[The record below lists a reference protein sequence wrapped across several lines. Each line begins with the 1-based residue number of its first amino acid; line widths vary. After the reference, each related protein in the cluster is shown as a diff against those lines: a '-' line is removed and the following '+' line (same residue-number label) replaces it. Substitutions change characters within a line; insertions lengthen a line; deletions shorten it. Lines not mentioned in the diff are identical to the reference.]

1 MLFPGSHPPS
11 ETAPSRRVKVI
22 PWMMDS
28 ATPPCGCAQNDGMVG
43 DVQGS
48 FRNEGRVRSCSC
60 GADSSELPLPVCA
73 PHKDR
78 GEGLCF
84 RTFPTTF
91 RARFL
96 ELPMEATSI
105 HKITIRLLTPENL
118 IPLLTACHSARRASL
133 PEVAESTVS
142 KCEGKPSPWEKVPVK
157 ADEGWGENALPRT
170 SPTVCHGPP
179 YLEGIGLF
187 FR

>member
-1 MLFPGSHPPS
+1 
-11 ETAPSRRVKVI
+11 
-22 PWMMDS
+22 MDS
-28 ATPPCGCAQNDGMVG
+28 ATSLKGDAQNDSMVG

-105 HKITIRLLTPENL
+105 HKITIRLLKPENL
-118 IPLLTACHSARRASL
+118 IPSLPACHSARRASCPKL
-133 PEVAESTVS
+133 QNPPLMRMDSAS
-142 KCEGKPSPWEKVPVK
+142 
-157 ADEGWGENALPRT
+157 LPRGGAQNDSMVGDVQGT
-170 SPTVCHGPP
+170 
-179 YLEGIGLF
+179 F
-187 FR
+187 

>member
-1 MLFPGSHPPS
+1 
-11 ETAPSRRVKVI
+11 
-22 PWMMDS
+22 MDS
-28 ATPPCGCAQNDGMVG
+28 ATPPSGGAQNDSMVG
-43 DVQGS
+43 GVQSSYRGV
-48 FRNEGRVRSCSC
+48 GWVQSCSC

-118 IPLLTACHSARRASL
+118 IPSLPACHSARRAFM

-142 KCEGKPSPWEKVPVK
+142 KSERKPSPRGDG
-157 ADEGWGENALPRT
+157 ARQGG
-170 SPTVCHGPP
+170 
-179 YLEGIGLF
+179 
-187 FR
+187 

>member
-1 MLFPGSHPPS
+1 
-11 ETAPSRRVKVI
+11 
-22 PWMMDS
+22 MMDS

-118 IPLLTACHSARRASL
+118 IPSLPACHSARRAFM
-133 PEVAESTVS
+133 PEVAESNTDANGFS
-142 KCEGKPSPWEKVPVK
+142 SSILRPINLSHAELLGR
-157 ADEGWGENALPRT
+157 NHLQLT
-170 SPTVCHGPP
+170 SIP
-179 YLEGIGLF
+179 YLLVISSNI
-187 FR
+187 

>member
-1 MLFPGSHPPS
+1 MGKCSSPTLTHRLRRSPL
-11 ETAPSRRVKVI
+11 SRRDRVI
-22 PWMMDS
+22 LSMMDS

-48 FRNEGRVRSCSC
+48 FRNEGRVRSCSR
-60 GADSSELPLPVCA
+60 GADSSELPLLVCA

-78 GEGLCF
+78 AEGLCF

-118 IPLLTACHSARRASL
+118 IPSLPACHSARRAFM

-142 KCEGKPSPWEKVPVK
+142 KSERKPSPRGDG
-157 ADEGWGENALPRT
+157 ARQGG
-170 SPTVCHGPP
+170 
-179 YLEGIGLF
+179 
-187 FR
+187 

>member
-1 MLFPGSHPPS
+1 MLSFCKESIHARSCRIHCFKMRRKTMSLGRRCPSGRIRSGRKCSSPALTHPS

-96 ELPMEATSI
+96 DVPMEATSI
-105 HKITIRLLTPENL
+105 QNNFYPVTDSLVSVL
-118 IPLLTACHSARRASL
+118 IAT
-133 PEVAESTVS
+133 
-142 KCEGKPSPWEKVPVK
+142 
-157 ADEGWGENALPRT
+157 
-170 SPTVCHGPP
+170 
-179 YLEGIGLF
+179 
-187 FR
+187 

>member
-1 MLFPGSHPPS
+1 M
-11 ETAPSRRVKVI
+11 R
-22 PWMMDS
+22 DS

-43 DVQGS
+43 DFQGS

-84 RTFPTTF
+84 RTFLTTF

-105 HKITIRLLTPENL
+105 HKMTIRLLTPENL
-118 IPLLTACHSARRASL
+118 ILSFSACHSARRAFM
-133 PEVAESTVS
+133 PEVAESTV
-142 KCEGKPSPWEKVPVK
+142 KNTKENLLLGEKVPVR
-157 ADEGWGENALPRT
+157 ADEGWRKVLFPG
-170 SPTVCHGPP
+170 SHPP
-179 YLEGIGLF
+179 F
-187 FR
+187 

>member
-1 MLFPGSHPPS
+1 MSLGRKCPSRRMRGGGEVLFHGPHPPS
-11 ETAPSRRVKVI
+11 ETAPSRRKRVI
-22 PWMMDS
+22 LEMMDS

-118 IPLLTACHSARRASL
+118 IPSLPACHSARRAFM

-142 KCEGKPSPWEKVPVK
+142 KSERKPSPRGDG
-157 ADEGWGENALPRT
+157 ARQDG
-170 SPTVCHGPP
+170 
-179 YLEGIGLF
+179 
-187 FR
+187 